1 MRSGGLRLSIGMVME
16 FDVHVGRKLLVFVFL
31 GVHELTCV
39 SNRPQRPRNG
49 LPYARR
55 GNSNRPE

>member
-1 MRSGGLRLSIGMVME
+1 ME
-16 FDVHVGRKLLVFVFL
+16 FAVHVGRKLLVFVFL